1 MHIEHNTN
9 KRRLSEWDYSSPGM
23 YFVTFCTYEKKR
35 ILGSVRSETMHL
47 SKYGMACKK
56 VILENA
62 SSSHGYTIEKY
73 VIMPNHIHLLIQ
85 LSPTK
90 DASLG
95 NIIGYLKS
103 AMTKSCHS
111 LGFKGSIWQISFH
124 DHIVRNPQDLERIY
138 EYITNNPK
146 KWELDCMYTSQ

>member
-56 VILENA
+56 SNLGKRKLISWVHNREIR
-62 SSSHGYTIEKY
+62 
-73 VIMPNHIHLLIQ
+73 NH
-85 LSPTK
+85 
-90 DASLG
+90 A
-95 NIIGYLKS
+95 
-103 AMTKSCHS
+103 
-111 LGFKGSIWQISFH
+111 
-124 DHIVRNPQDLERIY
+124 
-138 EYITNNPK
+138 
-146 KWELDCMYTSQ
+146 